1 MFYNINDMK
10 TIAIIPARY
19 GSTRFPG
26 KPLALI
32 KGKPMIQWV
41 VENVKK
47 TEKIDDVY
55 VATDDTRIFDCV
67 NGFGG
72 KALMTSDKHTCGT
85 DRLAEC
91 AEILK
96 LDDEDIIL
104 NIQGDEPTFRKEM
117 VEDLISIF
125 DDEDVYFGTL
135 KVEIRNDEELNN
147 PNCVKVIN
155 DLKGDAIYFSRFTIP
170 YVRDEKNKDIVK
182 HYKHIGAYGY
192 KKWFLMKYSKM
203 EKSGLEISES
213 LEQLRAIENGYKIR
227 VKETK
232 YETVGVDTPDQIHLA
247 EEFMERN
254 PL

>member
-1 MFYNINDMK
+1 MK
-10 TIAIIPARY
+10 TIAIIPSRY

-47 TEKIDDVY
+47 TEKVDDVY
-55 VATDDTRIFDCV
+55 VATDDKRIFDCV
-67 NGFGG
+67 NSFGG

-232 YETVGVDTPDQIHLA
+232 YETVGVDTPDQIYLA